1 MGALTWRK
9 SGVYVLLALPVLGL
23 AGIAVAAKHQ
33 DASQQSADPVA
44 DAARK
49 AREQKKSEA
58 KPKKVFTNDDVA
70 PAPPAAAASTAST
83 STDERKDGNAATRT
97 QQRVAMRRCGR
108 KERQA
113 RGLDNSEA
121 GWRKRF
127 AEQRAKISQAEQEL
141 DILQRESTKLQTQ
154 YYTDP
159 QKALAE
165 QYTRKDV
172 TDQDAK
178 IQAKKDEIA
187 KLKQGLSDME
197 DQLRAAAATP
207 AGPANFPPDNFSI
220 AMRLRR
226 SRVQPTATKTGKINL
241 QCREIVALLCE
252 QARTKTAG
260 KMPALPTSLFWRK
273 RRRDWLLFEADGA

>member
-1 MGALTWRK
+1 MGAMTWRK
-9 SGVYVLLALPVLGL
+9 TGVYVLLVLPVLGL

-33 DASQQSADPVA
+33 DASQQTGDPVA

-49 AREQKKSEA
+49 AREQKKNEA

-70 PAPPAAAASTAST
+70 PTPAPTPAATAPT
-83 STDERKDGNAATRT
+83 STDTKTDAKSDAKDAKGEAAATD
-97 QQRVAMRRCGR
+97 A
-108 KERQA
+108 KDSKPPA
-113 RGLDNSEA
+113 DEA

-154 YYTDP
+154 YYSDP

-165 QYTRKDV
+165 QYTRKDI

-187 KLKQGLSDME
+187 KLKQGLSDLE
-197 DQLRAAAATP
+197 DQLRAA
-207 AGPANFPPDNFSI
+207 GGDS
-220 AMRLRR
+220 
-226 SRVQPTATKTGKINL
+226 GW
-241 QCREIVALLCE
+241 
-252 QARTKTAG
+252 AR
-260 KMPALPTSLFWRK
+260 
-273 RRRDWLLFEADGA
+273 

>member
-9 SGVYVLLALPVLGL
+9 AGVYVLVALPVLGL

-33 DASQQSADPVA
+33 EASQQSGDPVA

-70 PAPPAAAASTAST
+70 PAPPPAPAATATTSTDGKTDAKEGDANAAKNGDAAAADPKTKAP
-83 STDERKDGNAATRT
+83 
-97 QQRVAMRRCGR
+97 
-108 KERQA
+108 
-113 RGLDNSEA
+113 DNSEA

-127 AEQRAKISQAEQEL
+127 AEQHAKISQAEQEL

-165 QYTRKDV
+165 QYTRKDI

-197 DQLRAAAATP
+197 DQLRAS
-207 AGPANFPPDNFSI
+207 GGDS
-220 AMRLRR
+220 
-226 SRVQPTATKTGKINL
+226 GW
-241 QCREIVALLCE
+241 
-252 QARTKTAG
+252 AR
-260 KMPALPTSLFWRK
+260 
-273 RRRDWLLFEADGA
+273 

>member
-1 MGALTWRK
+1 MSAMTWRK
-9 SGVYVLLALPVLGL
+9 TGVYVLLVVPVLGL

-33 DASQQSADPVA
+33 DASQQTGDPVA

-70 PAPPAAAASTAST
+70 PAPAPTAPATAATDAKTDGKEGDAAAKPA
-83 STDERKDGNAATRT
+83 DGNATDAKTD
-97 QQRVAMRRCGR
+97 
-108 KERQA
+108 KP
-113 RGLDNSEA
+113 LDEA

-154 YYTDP
+154 YYNDP

-165 QYTRKDV
+165 QYTRKDI

-178 IQAKKDEIA
+178 IQAKKDQIA
-187 KLKQGLSDME
+187 KLKQGLSDLE
-197 DQLRAAAATP
+197 DQLRAA
-207 AGPANFPPDNFSI
+207 GGDS
-220 AMRLRR
+220 
-226 SRVQPTATKTGKINL
+226 GW
-241 QCREIVALLCE
+241 
-252 QARTKTAG
+252 AR
-260 KMPALPTSLFWRK
+260 
-273 RRRDWLLFEADGA
+273 